1 MLDWNRIRELRS
13 EVGDDEFTLIVELF
27 LDEVE
32 GVIMRLSCKDRRRL
46 VNDLHFLKDC
56 AWTLGWQGLGDL
68 CEAGEQLAITGAFR
82 PPQLDEI
89 LDCYATSKQ
98 HMMGQIGREGGDVM
112 RRA

>member
-13 EVGDDEFTLIVELF
+13 EVGDDEFTVVVELF

-32 GVIMRLSCKDRRRL
+32 GVITRLSCNERRRL

-56 AWTLGWQGLGDL
+56 AWTLGWQRLGDL
-68 CEAGEQLAITGAFR
+68 CEAGEQLATTGAFR
-82 PPQLDEI
+82 PSDLDEI
-89 LDCYATSKQ
+89 LDCYAASKQ
-98 HMMGQIGREGGDVM
+98 HMMGGINREGADAL